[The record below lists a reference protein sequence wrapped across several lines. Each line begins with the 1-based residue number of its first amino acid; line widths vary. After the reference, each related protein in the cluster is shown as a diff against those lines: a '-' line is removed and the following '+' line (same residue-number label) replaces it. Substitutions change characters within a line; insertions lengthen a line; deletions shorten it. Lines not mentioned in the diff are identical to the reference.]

1 MILILTTG
9 QELALM
15 EFFKQSTLDLW
26 VDTDRNEIVFFG
38 PVGPDTYKLPK
49 GARLLPVSE
58 KDDKWEVLTL
68 EQYWK
73 KYHNG

>member
-38 PVGPDTYKLPK
+38 PVGPDTYKIPNDVCL
-49 GARLLPVSE
+49 APVSE